1 MREYIYEIFG
11 IGDYEPFLEKYNPNF
26 KVREE
31 QNKLV
36 YDMVRAFRS
45 DKRQILMEAP
55 TGTGK
60 TFIYT
65 YISLVEYIVKN

>member
-11 IGDYEPFLEKYNPNF
+11 IGDYEPFLEKYNPDF

-36 YDMVRAFRS
+36 YDMIRALGVIK
-45 DKRQILMEAP
+45 DK
-55 TGTGK
+55 
-60 TFIYT
+60 Y
-65 YISLVEYIVKN
+65 